1 MVLGLNGIRFGAIG
15 LWLEVTN
22 MLPVDHMAKAPN
34 ELYHQD
40 G

>member
-1 MVLGLNGIRFGAIG
+1 MVLGANGIRFGATG

-22 MLPVDHMAKAPN
+22 MLPVDHMEVAPN